1 MPTSNKQ
8 KRERQKKRLQQQK
21 RQQQQLHVIQ
31 ASAGVPDVEPHVVIL
46 RLVFAYLSP
55 KPLLGSFGTQ
65 LLEHLTSLQK
75 VAGVSRQ
82 WRSVAL
88 PLLYNIAAVAL
99 VEPHMKTNG
108 IGGLYREDDKI
119 KILSN
124 VRLIRDV
131 DQVDNISEMRI
142 VLQGG
147 SLAASE
153 LTSMIEYSGIGESV
167 WPNVKR
173 LQFDMF
179 QYGGEYPLRPEG
191 GSVRV
196 DMGPLN
202 KLLSQALPALREIS
216 FEGSNAYNLYG
227 GVPIKQ
233 LIVDR
238 LYGPTPLR
246 VLKIESSRP
255 LDLRR
260 HGGQRSN
267 KPLEL
272 ERLCMNCKDPSDIVD
287 LPCTLASK
295 LVEFSFT
302 SSFVDTIW
310 NAFMPDDGHRG
321 LVFSSLQSLTLT
333 FTIVEAMVRL
343 LPIFNIHETP
353 LYLSSMRFGKPL
365 FPILTSLDIRWFPQ
379 DLCRFL
385 TLFAV
390 SPISKLTICSV
401 KHRMPEQLILSQFRS
416 LRSLSVLY
424 YDDVFSGGL
433 GYADASLT
441 RVFSTTTANLQ
452 HFMLATTTSGLI
464 KSYIRAPTFA
474 KNLVT
479 LTLGGCIS
487 LREVELLLPMFSSLQ
502 KLRLSAIICPPI
514 SSSAKV
520 VQECRA
526 LNTPRPLLPL
536 NKSLRLLRAEYLK
549 HFTPVPDW
557 KNTRILPQDMASE
570 ELVYRGLVLK
580 LVTRLPLLDT
590 LQVSDISLGAVEDC
604 IHALAESDIAL
615 QCVSHLKHLR
625 LMTLGD

>member
-191 GSVRV
+191 GSV
-196 DMGPLN
+196 
-202 KLLSQALPALREIS
+202 
-216 FEGSNAYNLYG
+216 
-227 GVPIKQ
+227 
-233 LIVDR
+233 
-238 LYGPTPLR
+238 
-246 VLKIESSRP
+246 
-255 LDLRR
+255 
-260 HGGQRSN
+260 
-267 KPLEL
+267 
-272 ERLCMNCKDPSDIVD
+272 
-287 LPCTLASK
+287 
-295 LVEFSFT
+295 
-302 SSFVDTIW
+302 
-310 NAFMPDDGHRG
+310 
-321 LVFSSLQSLTLT
+321 
-333 FTIVEAMVRL
+333 
-343 LPIFNIHETP
+343 
-353 LYLSSMRFGKPL
+353 
-365 FPILTSLDIRWFPQ
+365 
-379 DLCRFL
+379 
-385 TLFAV
+385 
-390 SPISKLTICSV
+390 
-401 KHRMPEQLILSQFRS
+401 
-416 LRSLSVLY
+416 
-424 YDDVFSGGL
+424 
-433 GYADASLT
+433 
-441 RVFSTTTANLQ
+441 
-452 HFMLATTTSGLI
+452 
-464 KSYIRAPTFA
+464 
-474 KNLVT
+474 
-479 LTLGGCIS
+479 
-487 LREVELLLPMFSSLQ
+487 
-502 KLRLSAIICPPI
+502 
-514 SSSAKV
+514 
-520 VQECRA
+520 
-526 LNTPRPLLPL
+526 
-536 NKSLRLLRAEYLK
+536 
-549 HFTPVPDW
+549 
-557 KNTRILPQDMASE
+557 
-570 ELVYRGLVLK
+570 
-580 LVTRLPLLDT
+580 
-590 LQVSDISLGAVEDC
+590 
-604 IHALAESDIAL
+604 
-615 QCVSHLKHLR
+615 
-625 LMTLGD
+625 